1 MISPLTLKPFG
12 ELDIKLKNKK
22 YEDFSKKLFYRII
35 FISFISLFI
44 VSLALSF
51 FSGRLGNFVV
61 KLLQTISSVDYEE
74 SFYIY
79 HNLIRK
85 NKNLIIVATFF
96 SILLIMFRVLINF
109 MSNYFDEISRGLDI
123 LLEESDKDIS
133 LSKEMNF
140 LENRLKLGKEI
151 LKNRRKDAQD
161 AEDRKND
168 LIMYLAHDLK
178 TPLTSIIGYLNLL
191 VDMPFLSPD
200 EKLKYIELVLDKA
213 YHLENLINEI
223 FEITKLNSKRL
234 PLNKERFNLN
244 LMLNQLA
251 DEFYPILVDNSKS
264 ISLNLEAN
272 IYFYGDSSKLGR
284 AFKNLIKNA
293 IFYSPANSKIKIN
306 SRLTNNKILV
316 QFINPSS
323 PLSKDD
329 LVNIFTEFY
338 RLDKSR
344 STKTGGTGLGL
355 LITKEIVEAHGGKIW
370 AEYSEGQIIFNIV
383 LDSKM

>member
-1 MISPLTLKPFG
+1 M
-12 ELDIKLKNKK
+12 
-22 YEDFSKKLFYRII
+22 
-35 FISFISLFI
+35 
-44 VSLALSF
+44 
-51 FSGRLGNFVV
+51 SG
-61 KLLQTISSVDYEE
+61 
-74 SFYIY
+74 
-79 HNLIRK
+79 
-85 NKNLIIVATFF
+85 
-96 SILLIMFRVLINF
+96 
-109 MSNYFDEISRGLDI
+109 YFDEISRGLDI
-123 LLEESDKDIS
+123 LLEESDKDIC
-133 LSKEMNF
+133 LSKEMHF
-140 LENRLKLGKEI
+140 LENRLKLGKDI

-191 VDMPFLSPD
+191 VDMPFLSPE

-213 YHLENLINEI
+213 YNLENLINEI

-251 DEFYPILVDNSKS
+251 DEFYPILVDNTKH
-264 ISLNLEAN
+264 ISLNLEGD

-284 AFKNLIKNA
+284 GFKNLIKNA
-293 IFYSPANSKIKIN
+293 IFYSPANSRIEIN
-306 SRLTNNKILV
+306 SRLTSNKILV

-323 PLSKDD
+323 PISKDD

-338 RLDKSR
+338 RLDRSR

-355 LITKEIVEAHGGKIW
+355 IITKEIVEAHGGKIW
-370 AEYSEGQIIFNIV
+370 AEYSKGQIIFNII
-383 LDSKM
+383 LDSKI

>member
-1 MISPLTLKPFG
+1 
-12 ELDIKLKNKK
+12 
-22 YEDFSKKLFYRII
+22 
-35 FISFISLFI
+35 
-44 VSLALSF
+44 
-51 FSGRLGNFVV
+51 
-61 KLLQTISSVDYEE
+61 
-74 SFYIY
+74 
-79 HNLIRK
+79 
-85 NKNLIIVATFF
+85 
-96 SILLIMFRVLINF
+96 

-329 LVNIFTEFY
+329 LANIFTEFY

>member
-1 MISPLTLKPFG
+1 
-12 ELDIKLKNKK
+12 
-22 YEDFSKKLFYRII
+22 
-35 FISFISLFI
+35 
-44 VSLALSF
+44 
-51 FSGRLGNFVV
+51 
-61 KLLQTISSVDYEE
+61 
-74 SFYIY
+74 
-79 HNLIRK
+79 
-85 NKNLIIVATFF
+85 
-96 SILLIMFRVLINF
+96 

-329 LVNIFTEFY
+329 LANIFTEFY

-383 LDSKM
+383 LDSKMLLSI